1 MFYENSNFSD
11 LIRLSSDQF
20 RTDMLYVIQDV
31 TNGSCYSITH
41 DDFKSQLMQDVR
53 DYLSLSVFGNMC
65 YENRTDYAKT
75 FHDHDNYTKVS
86 CTQIAHLDSTDEI
99 SSIFKMYNGTTG
111 KYDEL
116 SIKYDN
122 ISKYEDEY
130 QPLIGSLKFCCSQ
143 DRRVTDLNTLSGW
156 VTPCGQTYNLSQFD
170 EKYTE
175 KLRSIFGSTSSDTIT
190 IPNIDNFFK
199 FRNNISD
206 EESFSKTPYQLG
218 LMKHNH
224 SASSSGNFSK
234 TISLNSDIW
243 CERMN
248 VNSTTAQQN
257 PPSHYTHEKVGI
269 HGSTNF
275 VSLATQT
282 INSVFGT
289 TVNFKL
295 SESGVNQEPYP
306 KHDKIHILMYVGKP
320 KT

>member
-41 DDFKSQLMQDVR
+41 DDFKSQLMQDIR
-53 DYLSLSVFGNMC
+53 DYISLSVFGNMC
-65 YENRTDYAKT
+65 YENKTDYARI

-86 CTQIAHLDSTDEI
+86 CTQMTHFESSDEI

-111 KYDEL
+111 EYNEL

-130 QPLIGSLKFCCSQ
+130 QPLIGTLKFCCSQ
-143 DRRVTDLNTLSGW
+143 NRKVTDLNTLSGW

-170 EKYTE
+170 EKYVE
-175 KLRSIFGSTSSDTIT
+175 KLRSIFGTTSNDTIT

-199 FRNNISD
+199 FKNNISD

-218 LMKHNH
+218 LKTHNH
-224 SASSSGNFSK
+224 SASSSGNYSE
-234 TISLNSDIW
+234 TITLNSDVL

-248 VNSTTAQQN
+248 VNAQTAKEN
-257 PPSHYTHEKVGI
+257 PPSHYIGEKNAI
-269 HGSTNF
+269 HGSSNF
-275 VSLATQT
+275 VSLTDQT
-282 INSVFGT
+282 IESKFNSP
-289 TVNFKL
+289 VNFKL
-295 SESGVNQEPYP
+295 STSGTVQEPYP

>member
-1 MFYENSNFSD
+1 MIYENSNFSD
-11 LIRLSSDQF
+11 LIRLSSDKF
-20 RTDMLYVIQDV
+20 RIDMLYVIQDA
-31 TNGSCYSITH
+31 TNGGCYSITH

-53 DYLSLSVFGNMC
+53 DYLSLSAFGNMC

-111 KYDEL
+111 KYNEL

-122 ISKYEDEY
+122 TSKYEDEY

-143 DRRVTDLNTLSGW
+143 DRRVTDINTLSGW
-156 VTPCGQTYNLSQFD
+156 VTPCGQTYNLSQFE
-170 EKYTE
+170 EKYVE
-175 KLRSIFGSTSSDTIT
+175 KLRSIFGSLSSDMIT

-206 EESFSKTPYQLG
+206 ESSFSETPYQLG
-218 LMKHNH
+218 LMTHNH
-224 SASSSGNFSK
+224 SSSSSGNLSK
-234 TISLNSDIW
+234 KITLNSEIW

-248 VNSTTAQQN
+248 VNRELAKKN
-257 PPSHYTHEKVGI
+257 PPSPYEGERNAI
-269 HGSTNF
+269 HGSSNF
-275 VSLATQT
+275 VSLTEQT
-282 INSVFGT
+282 IENKFNSP
-289 TVNFKL
+289 VNFKL

-306 KHDKIHILMYVGKP
+306 KHDKIHILMYIGKP